1 MEGIGPP
8 NHPEEEAVALTIRR
22 IDENKEAFRELLLLA
37 DPEWAVVEKYLS
49 GGEMYALFE
58 GETPV
63 AEAVVTVREDGACEL
78 KNLATDPSH
87 QRKGYARTLVE
98 FLALAMAGRFDRMYV
113 GTSGPKLYEKMGFAH
128 AYTVKNFFV
137 DNYSEPIWDE
147 GELLIDMHYLVR
159 NLGGK

>member
-1 MEGIGPP
+1 M
-8 NHPEEEAVALTIRR
+8 TIRK
-22 IDENKEAFRELLLLA
+22 IDENKEEFRELLLLA
-37 DPEWAVVEKYLS
+37 DPEWAVVEKYLANC
-49 GGEMYALFE
+49 ELYALFE

-78 KNLATDPSH
+78 KNLATDPAH

-98 FLALAMAGRFDRMYV
+98 FLAQEMAGRFDRMYV
-113 GTSGPKLYEKMGFAH
+113 GTSGPKLYEKMGFTR
-128 AYTVKNFFV
+128 AYIVKNFFL

-159 NLGGK
+159 DLGGK